1 MQVFV
6 IINNVGIK
14 MNADV
19 NAKNILTKEDV
30 VKDLLGILVI
40 VIVNVI
46 SQVMLEN
53 IWIIKTVNVEKNLV
67 DKLVEKCSENV
78 DGNKMIYNDT
88 LNGYKNDAILVQ
100 YTLYY

>member
-1 MQVFV
+1 
-6 IINNVGIK
+6 
-14 MNADV
+14 
-19 NAKNILTKEDV
+19 
-30 VKDLLGILVI
+30 
-40 VIVNVI
+40 
-46 SQVMLEN
+46 MLEN

-88 LNGYKNDAILVQ
+88 LNGYKNDTILVQ

>member
-1 MQVFV
+1 
-6 IINNVGIK
+6 
-14 MNADV
+14 
-19 NAKNILTKEDV
+19 
-30 VKDLLGILVI
+30 
-40 VIVNVI
+40 
-46 SQVMLEN
+46 MLEN